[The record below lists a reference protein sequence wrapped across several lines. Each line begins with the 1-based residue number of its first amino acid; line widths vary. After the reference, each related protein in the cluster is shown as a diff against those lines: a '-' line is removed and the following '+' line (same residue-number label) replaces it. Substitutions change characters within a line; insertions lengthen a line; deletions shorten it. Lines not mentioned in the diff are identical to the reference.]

1 MSSVHTALSQRKT
14 NTFKADT
21 ATNMYTLS
29 GIVGAQAASTAQLG
43 SVFVIAGT
51 GSFALGSAM
60 SPQITI
66 SHTVTD
72 LGKTLVL
79 EQAGSDAYIKL
90 QEVKWQT
97 GVTAYVTGY
106 VVVENNMNLNGYVVT
121 VSRV

>member
-1 MSSVHTALSQRKT
+1 M
-14 NTFKADT
+14 
-21 ATNMYTLS
+21 
-29 GIVGAQAASTAQLG
+29 
-43 SVFVIAGT
+43 
-51 GSFALGSAM
+51 
-60 SPQITI
+60 
-66 SHTVTD
+66 TD